1 MTMPTTENK
10 AVVAQLYDALYRKDA
25 DGVGAFF
32 ADDGVYTDVGSP
44 ADDVATGPAQVAA
57 RIRPVFEG
65 VELSDKDR
73 RTYADGDVVVTEHV
87 EVWHWRTGERVEF
100 QLASVHEFRD
110 GKIVR
115 WLDYW
120 DLQTLM
126 NAAPVWWVEQI
137 LAAYAPPTA

>member
-1 MTMPTTENK
+1 MSTTDNK

-25 DGVGAFF
+25 DGVGGFF

-44 ADDVATGPAQVAA
+44 ADDVAVGPAQVAA
-57 RIRPVFEG
+57 RIRPVFDG

-87 EVWHWRTGERVEF
+87 EMWRWRTGERVEF

-120 DLQTLM
+120 DLATLM
-126 NAAPVWWVEQI
+126 NAAPAWWVEQI
-137 LAAYAPPTA
+137 MAAYAPPSG